1 MLARHITSHIW
12 DGRKMV
18 LKERSQGI
26 KKDLWTYAQQKH
38 VYINIP
44 QT

>member
-18 LKERSQGI
+18 LKERER
-26 KKDLWTYAQQKH
+26 TEAQNLEG
-38 VYINIP
+38 YIRELR
-44 QT
+44 